1 MIFNYGASDRRARIV
16 RNWAQF
22 ILKTLSILLGNAL
35 FALGIASFLNADLGM
50 NTWAVLDVG
59 IVGHTSLTLGQS
71 TQLTGLMALL
81 LGWGLG
87 FPPGFA
93 TIISVYSMGWF
104 VDAVLLR
111 GLVPQSTDIVVR
123 CLLLLAGIALFGAGT
138 FFYVNPGMGAG
149 PRDSLMMGLIKRL
162 DRPVSHVRLG
172 LELLVL
178 AFGYL
183 LGGPVGIG
191 TVISAMLVGYSIDA
205 AFRLGNYDRNAEHM
219 NLYSLLLYLR
229 GRTPAR
235 TRGHG

>member
-1 MIFNYGASDRRARIV
+1 MLFNYGASDRRTRII

-22 ILKTLSILLGNAL
+22 LLKTLSILLGNAL

-104 VDAVLLR
+104 VDSVLLH

-123 CLLLLAGIALFGAGT
+123 FLLLMAGIALFGAGT
-138 FFYVNPGMGAG
+138 FFYVNPKMGAG
-149 PRDSLMMGLIKRL
+149 PRDSLMMGLINRI

-178 AFGYL
+178 ALGYL

-191 TVISAMLVGYSIDA
+191 TIVSAVLVGPSVDA
-205 AFRLGNYDRNAEHM
+205 AFRLGNYDKNAEHI
-219 NLYSLLLYLR
+219 NIYSLLQYLR
-229 GRTPAR
+229 GKT
-235 TRGHG
+235 HV

>member
-1 MIFNYGASDRRARIV
+1 MLFNYGASERRTRII

-22 ILKTLSILLGNAL
+22 FFKTLSILLGNAL

-71 TQLTGLMALL
+71 TQITGLMALL

-104 VDAVLLR
+104 VDSVLLH

-123 CLLLLAGIALFGAGT
+123 FLLLMAGIALFGAGT
-138 FFYVNPGMGAG
+138 FFYVNPKMGAG
-149 PRDSLMMGLIKRL
+149 PRDSLMMGLINRI

-178 AFGYL
+178 ALGYL

-191 TVISAMLVGYSIDA
+191 TIVSAVLVGHSVDA

-219 NLYSLLLYLR
+219 NLYSLLQYLR
-229 GRTPAR
+229 GKT
-235 TRGHG
+235 HV

>member
-1 MIFNYGASDRRARIV
+1 MIFNYGASERRARII

-22 ILKTLSILLGNAL
+22 LLKTLSILLGNAL

-87 FPPGFA
+87 FTPGFA

-104 VDAVLLR
+104 VDAVLIR

-123 CLLLLAGIALFGAGT
+123 SVLLLVGITLFGAGT
-138 FFYVNPGMGAG
+138 FFYVNPRMGAG
-149 PRDSLMMGLIKRL
+149 PRDSLMMGLIRRL
-162 DRPVSHVRLG
+162 DRPVSHIRTG
-172 LELLVL
+172 LELSVL
-178 AFGYL
+178 AVGYL
-183 LGGPVGIG
+183 LGGPVGVG
-191 TVISAMLVGYSIDA
+191 TIVSAVLVGYAVDL
-205 AFRLGNYDRNAEHM
+205 AFRLGRYDRNAEH
-219 NLYSLLLYLR
+219 LDFHSLLLYLQ
-229 GRTPAR
+229 GKKTV
-235 TRGHG
+235 